1 MGNVENVTAGSV
13 CGGLAY
19 SVIQYTSEI
28 PVMSNGILSFILG
41 LTVFILYP
49 KIKGIRLNKKYQN
62 ITAEFDKEWENYFQQ
77 HAHEQNID
85 EESLEL
91 FRTSLVQKIPNVI
104 DDGLERKLFHYLEH
118 KIASFR
124 MKIKTRK
131 MDSEDKN
138 LPKKGME
145 FEKIVKQTLI
155 KTYNTET
162 IDNSNAADFSF
173 TRNGVTTFVEAKL
186 VDLNRKKETIRKTI
200 AKWEGLG
207 IEYIGYTEL
216 KDGIYITGRKFVSSD
231 GSEYQF
237 A

>member
-13 CGGLAY
+13 CGGLVY

-28 PVMSNGILSFILG
+28 PVMSNGILSFIFG

-49 KIKGIRLNKKYQN
+49 KIKAIRLNKKYQK
-62 ITAEFDKEWENYFQQ
+62 ITAEFDKEWEDYFQQ

-91 FRTSLVQKIPNVI
+91 FRTSLIQKIPNVI

-131 MDSEDKN
+131 IDPEDKN

-145 FEKIVKQTLI
+145 FEKIVKGTLM
-155 KTYNTET
+155 KTYNVET
-162 IDNSNAADFSF
+162 IDNPSEADFSF
-173 TRNGVTTFVEAKL
+173 TRHGVTTFVQAKL
-186 VDLNRKKETIRKTI
+186 VDSNRRKEAIRKAI

-216 KDGIYITGRKFVSSD
+216 KDGIYITGRKFVSSG